1 MLVWLHIC
9 TYLRI
14 RDKAKDGNEWVTL
27 FPRYILKTYSQQL
40 YQAVTSSRA
49 ADHRWRHKAGTRYLV
64 LKISF
69 MPTTN
74 LRNYGSRVK
83 NLPANAGDAVRSLG
97 QEDPLEKQTAT
108 SPVFLPGKSHGQ
120 RSLVGYESTGLQR
133 VRQLSDYTTTT
144 LEINAFTNLPSSS

>member
-69 MPTTN
+69 MPTTT

-144 LEINAFTNLPSSS
+144 SEINAFTNLPSSS

>member
-144 LEINAFTNLPSSS
+144 SEINAFTNLPSSS